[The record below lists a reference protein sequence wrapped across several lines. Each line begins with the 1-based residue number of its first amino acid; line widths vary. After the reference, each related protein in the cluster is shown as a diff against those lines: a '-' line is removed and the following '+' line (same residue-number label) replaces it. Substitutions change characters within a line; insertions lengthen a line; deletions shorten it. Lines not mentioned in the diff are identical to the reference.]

1 MIKNISY
8 LKPGDSIYP
17 IDLPDNYAMVVRVVH
32 REVEMIW
39 NDGSIGRI
47 QEKDLKDFNT
57 TGKNYLKELKMFLR
71 LLK

>member
-1 MIKNISY
+1 MIKSIEY
-8 LKPGDSIYP
+8 LEIGDVIYP

-32 REVEMIW
+32 REVEIIW
-39 NDGSIGRI
+39 NDGSIGRV
-47 QEKDLKDFNT
+47 QEKDLIDFNT